1 VHNLKPTCRSCNF
14 GKVKRWRLGGWCTAD
29 YNSRCDSGCRKQFHY
44 SNVSDDCVW
53 NRCWNILCQTVL
65 IIRMQLQDCTISVC
79 QIPIISI
86 SLPAGGHY
94 ISGHHMLMTAVQ
106 NKAAFVLHRQ
116 AGCRHYGGIQ
126 MCILLYYYYY
136 YYIDI
141 ERWRFS
147 MMYYIDFVMSS
158 ESRLLITVCACLC
171 PDCRSYYV

>member
-1 VHNLKPTCRSCNF
+1 MHNLKPTCRSCNF

-106 NKAAFVLHRQ
+106 NKAAFVLRRQ

-126 MCILLYYYYY
+126 MRILLLLLLLLLLYWHWKVAFFYDVLYWLCYEFWEQV
-136 YYIDI
+136 IDNC
-141 ERWRFS
+141 
-147 MMYYIDFVMSS
+147 MCLFVSW
-158 ESRLLITVCACLC
+158 L
-171 PDCRSYYV
+171 